1 MPDVVLITD
10 HPWPDVDVER
20 ALIEAAGY
28 HLVVGPQQ
36 TPPAATVE
44 ALIREH
50 DPIAIMTC
58 WARVSST
65 AINLP
70 ARLRV
75 VARMGVG
82 LDNIDLPAA
91 SERGAWVVNVPD
103 YCVEEVSDHA
113 IALLLDLLRGI
124 TTMGGEVRAGRWEPG
139 AAKLR
144 RVADMTV
151 GIIGYGRI
159 GAATARKLAQGFG
172 CRMLVYSPSVLER
185 WPQGYEIA
193 PGVRVESIATI
204 RQQADAIVLHAPL
217 TPGSRHLVNDEFIA
231 GLERRPVL
239 INVSR
244 GGLVDNEA
252 LLRGLEV
259 GRVAAAGLDVVE
271 GEPSPPPALL
281 TRPEVIITPH
291 IAFSSDA
298 ALLELRRRSAQD
310 VLRVLQGQAPLH
322 PCNEP
327 RPATRASV

>member
-1 MPDVVLITD
+1 MPDAVLLTD
-10 HPWPDVDVER
+10 HPWPEVDVER

-28 HLVVGPQQ
+28 RLIVGPQE
-36 TPPAATVE
+36 TPSGVTVE
-44 ALIREH
+44 AMVGEH
-50 DPIAIMTC
+50 DPVAIMTC
-58 WARVSST
+58 WACVSAT

-82 LDNIDLPAA
+82 LDNIDLAA
-91 SERGAWVVNVPD
+91 ATARGAWVVNVPD

-124 TTMGGEVRAGRWEPG
+124 TAMSGEVRAGRWEPG

-144 RVADMTV
+144 RVADVTV
-151 GIIGYGRI
+151 GIIGYGRT

-172 CRMLVYSPSVLER
+172 CRILVYSPSLLER
-185 WPQGYEIA
+185 WLQGHEVA
-193 PGVRVESIATI
+193 PGVHVESIATI
-204 RQQADAIVLHAPL
+204 RRQADAIVLHAPL
-217 TPGSRHLVNDEFIA
+217 TPSSRHLVDDEFIA

-252 LLRGLEV
+252 LLRGLKA
-259 GRVAAAGLDVVE
+259 GRIAAAGLDVVE

-291 IAFSSDA
+291 IAFTSDA

-310 VLRVLQGQAPLH
+310 VLRVLQGQVPLH

-327 RPATRASV
+327 RPALRASV